1 VKALL
6 ATGIVLVLIGLAAG
20 FVPQLIETLSTGFP
34 SSGIPWMQTS
44 GFVVAAIGA
53 VMIGAFI
60 GKRRA
65 RKRADRNSQ

>member
-6 ATGIVLVLIGLAAG
+6 ITGIVLVLIGLGAG
-20 FVPQLIETLSTGFP
+20 FGPQIVQTVSTGFP
-34 SSGIPWMQTS
+34 ATGIPWMQTS

-65 RKRADRNSQ
+65 RKRAERN

>member
-6 ATGIVLVLIGLAAG
+6 AIGIVLVLVGLAAG
-20 FVPQLIETLSTGFP
+20 FGPQIVQTLSTGFP
-34 SSGIPWMQTS
+34 SAGIPWMQTS

-65 RKRADRNSQ
+65 RKRADRNSR